1 MELERLVLG
10 GSPQAKRD
18 AARQRADAGEGES
31 VIPVVKSTP
40 QSLLTHP
47 PRPRK
52 KKRRTS

>member
-1 MELERLVLG
+1 VLG
-10 GSPQAKRD
+10 GSPAAKRE
-18 AARQRADAGEGES
+18 AARLRTDGAGVDGA
-31 VIPVVKSTP
+31 VPAVHSTP